1 VADTP
6 DDDRPGRDDL
16 ILSINRSVQMLS
28 LFTARR
34 TTLSLN
40 EMQELLPWAR
50 TTLHRYAMSLR
61 KAGMLFYDDGTARYS
76 LGPRVVQLGTAA
88 LSGLTLTQSV
98 GPFLTRLVARTHVT
112 ALLTVWDGEAPLV
125 VRENDDT
132 DRLVSLKVR
141 EGSHLP
147 AFDSAAG
154 TVFLTFS
161 EQARG
166 GLAADTSG
174 RYRTLESRQA
184 ELDQVRTT
192 GVAYSQTLSGL
203 HSIASPVFQQ
213 QEIVGAISLL
223 GTMTEL
229 PASGRSDETDELRSA
244 CRDLTRILG
253 GVRAAALGEDPADD
267 GSRPESEAGH
277 GG

>member
-76 LGPRVVQLGTAA
+76 LGPRVIQLGTAA

-154 TVFLTFS
+154 TVFLAFS
-161 EQARG
+161 EQARAS
-166 GLAADTSG
+166 LAADASG
-174 RYRTLESRQA
+174 RHRSLDSRRD

-213 QEIVGAISLL
+213 REIVGAISLL

-229 PASGRSDETDELRSA
+229 PASGPSDETEELRSA

-253 GVRAAALGEDPADD
+253 GVRAAALGEDPADAD
-267 GSRPESEAGH
+267 TDAEAGH
-277 GG
+277 GD

>member
-1 VADTP
+1 MADTP

-76 LGPRVVQLGTAA
+76 LGPRVIQLGTAA

-154 TVFLTFS
+154 TVFLAFS
-161 EQARG
+161 EQARAS
-166 GLAADTSG
+166 LAADASG
-174 RYRTLESRQA
+174 RHRSLDSRRD

-213 QEIVGAISLL
+213 REIVGAISLL

-229 PASGRSDETDELRSA
+229 PASGPSDETEELRSA

-253 GVRAAALGEDPADD
+253 GVRAAALGEDPADAD
-267 GSRPESEAGH
+267 TDAEAGH
-277 GG
+277 GD